1 MVIRNLP
8 AECDDAQLKKTLERF
23 GLVVYCKLLKG
34 RENGSLACAFVQF
47 YKAAEANMFIEAFNG
62 MQIGRKTV
70 EVRISDEF
78 NYSAKSLYMRNFHPK
93 TTEGQLFS
101 LFSRYGMI
109 LTTSLKENN
118 GKRFGFVEFTTSE
131 AAANAICDLNSR
143 KMEGYEWIVTYFE
156 CQKERYSSLN
166 QSWSERNVVIYGL
179 PSDTNECQVGRVCT
193 QFGAIESLCVKKR
206 GEKVTGFVCFRT
218 CEGAEKALKGP
229 IDVLGVRTRATMW
242 VQKEAKGIQKEEA
255 GKEQGCKKQACLYI
269 A

>member
-1 MVIRNLP
+1 
-8 AECDDAQLKKTLERF
+8 
-23 GLVVYCKLLKG
+23 
-34 RENGSLACAFVQF
+34 
-47 YKAAEANMFIEAFNG
+47 MFIEAFNG
-62 MQIGRKTV
+62 MQIGRKAV

-78 NYSAKSLYMRNFHPK
+78 KYTAKSLYVRNFHPK

-143 KMEGYEWIVTYFE
+143 KMEGYDWIVTYFE

-166 QSWSERNVVIYGL
+166 QSWSVRNVVLYGL
-179 PSDTNECQVGRVCT
+179 PADTNESELSHACAR
-193 QFGAIESLCVKKR
+193 FGAIESLCVKKR
-206 GEKVTGFVCFRT
+206 GGNVTGFVCFGSS
-218 CEGAEKALKGP
+218 EGAGKALKGP
-229 IDVLGVRTRATMW
+229 IDVLGVRARAAMW
-242 VQKEAKGIQKEEA
+242 VQKEAGGCYQKEEA
-255 GKEQGCKKQACLYI
+255 GKEQGGKKQACLYI